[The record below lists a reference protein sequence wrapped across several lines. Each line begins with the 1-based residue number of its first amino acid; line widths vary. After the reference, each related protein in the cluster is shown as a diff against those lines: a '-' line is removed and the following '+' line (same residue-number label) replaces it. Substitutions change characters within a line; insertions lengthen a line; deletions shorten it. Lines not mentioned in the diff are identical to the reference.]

1 MKSKLTLEIEQKL
14 IKKYEGTSF
23 RYATEVSIH
32 DGRGN
37 YGIADFVAVQYN
49 HEWGMPDVVV
59 YEIKVSIDDFKSQ
72 NGHNLY
78 GDENYYV
85 MPVEVWEQIML
96 KDPRLLGQDVGV
108 YVYSPAS
115 KRLTLKRT
123 QSPHYLR
130 HQKRLRIEE
139 RFYLMDQL
147 LMRCL
152 KGTMSKTTIEGEQDE
167 SSEEVS

>member
-14 IKKYEGTSF
+14 IKKYKDTSF
-23 RYATEVSIH
+23 RYALEVNIH

-59 YEIKVSIDDFKSQ
+59 YEIKISLEDFKSE

-85 MPVEVWEQIML
+85 IPVDLWEEILL
-96 KDPRLLGQDVGV
+96 KNANLLGHDVGV
-108 YVYSPAS
+108 YVYSPTT

-130 HQKRLRIEE
+130 FQKRLRIEE

-147 LMRCL
+147 LMRWIN
-152 KGTMSKTTIEGEQDE
+152 GSMSKTTIEGEQDE